1 MKSYVEELFS
11 LDGRVAL
18 VTGGSRGIGEMI
30 AESFVRAGA
39 SVYIAARNSTPC
51 QATAERL
58 RSLGRCTALTADV
71 SNMHG
76 VQSLRDDVASR
87 EDHLDILVNNAG
99 GAWGE
104 PLETFSERGWERDM
118 NLNVKSAF
126 FLTQALLPLLQKKAT
141 PNAPSQVINIGSIS
155 GFPSNTNVYGGFA
168 YSASKAAV
176 HQLTPV
182 LAKELAGRHIHVNAI
197 APGYF
202 PSKLSSG
209 LYHDEASER
218 ALLDTVL
225 TKSMGTPDDIGALA
239 IAIATNRYMLGNVI
253 PIDGGA
259 LIA

>member
-11 LDGRVAL
+11 LEGRVAL

-30 AESFVRAGA
+30 AGSFVKAGA
-39 SVYIAARNSTPC
+39 SVYIAARHPTPC

-58 RSLGRCTALTADV
+58 RPLGRCTALTADI
-71 SNMHG
+71 STLRG
-76 VQSLRDDVASR
+76 VQSLRDDIASR

-126 FLTQALLPLLQKKAT
+126 FLTQALLPLLQKQAT
-141 PNAPSQVINIGSIS
+141 RDAPSQVINIGSIS
-155 GFPSNTNVYGGFA
+155 GFPGNTNVYNGFA
-168 YSASKAAV
+168 YSVSKAAV
-176 HQLTPV
+176 HQMTSV

-197 APGYF
+197 APGFF
-202 PSKLSSG
+202 PSKLSAG
-209 LYHDEASER
+209 LFNDEASEK

-225 TKSMGTPDDIGALA
+225 TNKMGAPDDIGALA

>member
-1 MKSYVEELFS
+1 MKSYVERLFS
-11 LDGRVAL
+11 LDGRIAL

-30 AESFVRAGA
+30 AEAFVRAGA
-39 SVYIAARNSTPC
+39 SVYIAARHSAPC

-71 SNMHG
+71 SNTQG
-76 VQSLRDDVASR
+76 VQSLRDDFASR

-118 NLNVKSAF
+118 NLNVKSTF
-126 FLTQALLPLLQKKAT
+126 FLTQALLPLLQKNAT
-141 PNAPSQVINIGSIS
+141 RDAPSQVINIGSIA
-155 GFPSNTNVYGGFA
+155 GFASNTNVYSGFA

-209 LYHDEASER
+209 LYQDEAAEA

-225 TKSMGTPDDIGALA
+225 TKSMGSPDDVGALA

-253 PIDGGA
+253 PLDGGA